1 MKMSLV
7 IVLTF
12 LVVSCQSD
20 ITERQSQ
27 EAYKNGIEVLQQ
39 ASGNQKAVTERALEH
54 FSKAVTI
61 DPANMEAALWKSQ
74 MEFKLGKFEDALLT
88 ANSAIERLEDE
99 SHRLLP
105 NFYLTAGMAEIMNG
119 NHSLSHDYLQKA
131 SEIYEQ
137 RIEKDRNDVDAI
149 GNKAIALC
157 YMGKKNEAL
166 AFLNSLSVS
175 KENQELVEQMK
186 ADIAEFETGEALKML
201 LVKEE

>member
-1 MKMSLV
+1 MNFIMKMSLV

-39 ASGNQKAVTERALEH
+39 ASGNQKAVTERALVH

-88 ANSAIERLEDE
+88 ANSAIERLVDE

-105 NFYLTAGMAEIMNG
+105 K
-119 NHSLSHDYLQKA
+119 S
-131 SEIYEQ
+131 
-137 RIEKDRNDVDAI
+137 
-149 GNKAIALC
+149 
-157 YMGKKNEAL
+157 
-166 AFLNSLSVS
+166 
-175 KENQELVEQMK
+175 
-186 ADIAEFETGEALKML
+186 
-201 LVKEE
+201 